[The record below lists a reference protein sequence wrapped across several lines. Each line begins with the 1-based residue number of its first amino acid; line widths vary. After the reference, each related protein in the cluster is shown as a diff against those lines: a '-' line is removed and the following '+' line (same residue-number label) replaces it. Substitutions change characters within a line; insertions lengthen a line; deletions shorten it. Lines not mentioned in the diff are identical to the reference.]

1 MTNFNFDQKL
11 YVETTLEDLNLSG
24 HRLEAVEF
32 DHVTF
37 LNSKFVEATFDQCKF
52 IDCVF
57 KESDLTRAKIKQ
69 SRFSNVL
76 FEESKVV
83 DVNWTTAS
91 WPQIKLNP
99 AFTFHRSTI
108 NQSNFL
114 GVYLHEVEIIN
125 CIAHGVD
132 FREADMSN
140 ACLQGTDLKNSLF
153 VHTNLTGADLTGAI
167 NYFINIHENKL
178 KGAKFSLPDAV
189 NLLRGLDIKIEGDD

>member
-1 MTNFNFDQKL
+1 MANFNINQRI
-11 YVETTLEDLNLSG
+11 YVDTIFEDLDLS
-24 HRLEAVEF
+24 HQTLASIEF

-37 LNSKFVEATFDQCKF
+37 LNGKFIETTFDQCKF
-52 IDCVF
+52 VDCVF

-69 SRFSNVL
+69 SRFSDVL

-99 AFTFHRSTI
+99 AFAFHRSTI

-153 VHTNLTGADLTGAI
+153 VHTNLTSADFTDAI

-189 NLLRGLDIKIEGDD
+189 NLLRGLDIEIEGDG